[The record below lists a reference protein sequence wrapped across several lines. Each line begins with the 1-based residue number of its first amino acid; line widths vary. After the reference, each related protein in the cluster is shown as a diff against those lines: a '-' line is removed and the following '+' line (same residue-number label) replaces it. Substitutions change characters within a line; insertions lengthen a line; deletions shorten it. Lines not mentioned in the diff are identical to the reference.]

1 MSRVPDYLDPWRS
14 VDQGRRLE
22 GGVALAPMQ
31 RLQDLL
37 ADPEGEARFELEFF
51 RDHKG
56 RPCVR
61 GRVTATLVLRCQR
74 CMEPMSLQVDAPLL
88 LGLIQGADEA
98 EQLPEEYDPWLVEE
112 DRVRP
117 QSLVEDEL
125 ILALPQ
131 VPMHPS
137 GEACTAGSLG
147 QAPKDA
153 QTGKPPGGETEN
165 PFQVLAQ
172 LKKQL
177 H

>member
-1 MSRVPDYLDPWRS
+1 MSRVPDYLDPWRA
-14 VDQGRRLE
+14 VDQERCLE
-22 GGVALAPMQ
+22 GGIVLNRMR

-37 ADPEGEARFELEFF
+37 VDSEGEARFELEFF

-61 GRVTATLVLRCQR
+61 GRVTATLLLICQR
-74 CMEPMSLQVDAPLL
+74 CMEPMSLQVKAPLL
-88 LGLIQGADEA
+88 LGLVQGVEEA

-112 DRVRP
+112 GRVQP
-117 QSLVEDEL
+117 QSLIEDEL

-137 GEACTAGSLG
+137 TEVCIAGSLD
-147 QAPKDA
+147 QAPRDA
-153 QTGKPPGGETEN
+153 HTAKPTGDETEN

>member
-1 MSRVPDYLDPWRS
+1 
-14 VDQGRRLE
+14 
-22 GGVALAPMQ
+22 
-31 RLQDLL
+31 
-37 ADPEGEARFELEFF
+37 
-51 RDHKG
+51 
-56 RPCVR
+56 
-61 GRVTATLVLRCQR
+61 
-74 CMEPMSLQVDAPLL
+74 MEPMSLPVNTPLL
-88 LGLIQGADEA
+88 LGLVQGFDEA
-98 EQLPEEYDPWLVEE
+98 ERLPEEYDPWLVEE

-117 QSLVEDEL
+117 EALVEDEL

-137 GEACTAGSLG
+137 GEACASGNLG

-153 QTGKPPGGETEN
+153 QTEEPSGSETEN